1 MVSGFNPVPTDLLD
15 IGFFGESLQKEFLV
29 GLGIVE
35 EVDLVVVMWRGSDVW
50 ADDILLLSGSHEEVG
65 KLAK

>member
-1 MVSGFNPVPTDLLD
+1 D

-35 EVDLVVVMWRGSDVW
+35 EVDLVVVMWSSLRVHPPAMFPRGPKEELLR
-50 ADDILLLSGSHEEVG
+50 ILF
-65 KLAK
+65 